1 MNSINKQELPHP
13 PPSQSNPERETPK
26 FLSLRA
32 KFSIFISLVIMLV
45 CSGLSAIL
53 IQQETEV
60 MEEALMNTGTI
71 LVKTINQLS
80 TNRLIIQD
88 IDYLETMLDGAM
100 NAPEVVYAIARDQEG
115 RVLARKSKGVL
126 QKGSLILRNPELL
139 CFPDDTLTNTF
150 FSQQHPMAYTQP
162 SISVWETVP
171 QRLGKAKART
181 NGTSSTTLSKGVHEK
196 LYDFAL
202 PVYRQVHQST
212 TFDILSSEN
221 LDDSA
226 QTPSVRPQIM
236 GLIQVGLTTAYMQKD
251 LNRMVQ
257 KTGWYTV
264 IIIMVGIVLTLL
276 LANHIITP
284 LQRLA
289 KAARQFSEGEPYVEV
304 TSDAL
309 DEVGQLTR
317 SINTMA
323 KTLQERQDVISTHI
337 DTITLQ
343 LNQLRTLH
351 QTGTVITSTLEIKK
365 LFTTV
370 LQLLQENLGFQR
382 MVLVLKD
389 ASNNK
394 GILTELSG
402 IPEELESHIK
412 GYEFSIVPGTFDE
425 TLLIHGQPILVPDL
439 EAFAEQMNPDI
450 LNMCRQVGILS
461 FTSVPLISHTEV
473 LGYLGADKG
482 QTRCTQEDLH
492 LLMTIASHVAVA
504 IDNARTYQDLEALA
518 AGLEQRV
525 RERTQDLQA
534 ANNRLQELDN
544 LKSAFVSI
552 VSHEL
557 RTPMTS
563 IKGLIENMMDGL
575 TGELTERQTFYL
587 SRVKH
592 NIERLTR
599 MINDLLDLSRI
610 EAGRMELETSSV
622 NIGHIAKEVV
632 ELLQPMAE
640 EQSLTLAC
648 TITDP
653 IPLIQGDRD
662 KLIQIFTNLTNN
674 ALKFTPPSG
683 TVTVKVKHQRDGY
696 IHACITDTG
705 CGIPPDEQQTVFE
718 RFYRAQTADPKN
730 RGAGLGLAITKSL
743 VELHGGTIGVES
755 QVGEGS
761 RFFFTLPTQSSL
773 PKADKLS
780 DTDSPR
786 PDSGHPAD
794 EE

>member
-1 MNSINKQELPHP
+1 L
-13 PPSQSNPERETPK
+13 
-26 FLSLRA
+26 
-32 KFSIFISLVIMLV
+32 
-45 CSGLSAIL
+45 
-53 IQQETEV
+53 
-60 MEEALMNTGTI
+60 
-71 LVKTINQLS
+71 
-80 TNRLIIQD
+80 
-88 IDYLETMLDGAM
+88 
-100 NAPEVVYAIARDQEG
+100 
-115 RVLARKSKGVL
+115 
-126 QKGSLILRNPELL
+126 
-139 CFPDDTLTNTF
+139 
-150 FSQQHPMAYTQP
+150 
-162 SISVWETVP
+162 ISVWDTVAP
-171 QRLGKAKART
+171 KIGKLVPRT
-181 NGTSSTTLSKGVHEK
+181 NGESAAELRKRHPET

-202 PVYRQVHQST
+202 PVYRKAQRST
-212 TFDILSSEN
+212 TLDLLSSEN
-221 LDDSA
+221 MDESV
-226 QTPSVRPQIM
+226 QTTPIEPQIM
-236 GLIQVGLTTAYMQKD
+236 GIIQVGITTASMQKD
-251 LNRMVQ
+251 LNRTVW
-257 KTGWYTV
+257 KTGLYTLV
-264 IIIMVGIVLTLL
+264 IIVAGIMLTLL
-276 LANHIITP
+276 LTNRIITP

-323 KTLQERQDVISTHI
+323 KTLQERQDVISTNV

-351 QTGTVITSTLEIKK
+351 QTGTIITSTLDTQK

-389 ASNNK
+389 SSKDK
-394 GILTELSG
+394 GILTEVSG
-402 IPEELESHIK
+402 IPEELEPHIK
-412 GYEFSIVPGTFDE
+412 GFEFSIVPGTFDE
-425 TLLIHGQPILVPDL
+425 TLLIHGQHVLVPDL
-439 EAFAEQMNPDI
+439 ESIADQMNPDI
-450 LNMCRQVGILS
+450 LGMCRQVGILS
-461 FTSVPLISHTEV
+461 FVSVPLVSHTEV

-482 QTRCTQEDLH
+482 LTRCTQKDVDL
-492 LLMTIASHVAVA
+492 LTTIASHVAVA
-504 IDNARTYQDLEALA
+504 IDNARTYKDLENLA

-525 RERTQDLQA
+525 RERTEDLQT
-534 ANNRLQELDN
+534 ANNRLQELDH

-610 EAGRMELETSSV
+610 EAGRMELEMSTV
-622 NIGHIAKEVV
+622 NISTIAREVD
-632 ELLQPMAE
+632 EFLQPMAKE
-640 EQSLTLAC
+640 LSLTLV
-648 TITDP
+648 TNIIDP
-653 IPLIQGDRD
+653 IPLVQGDRD
-662 KLIQIFTNLTNN
+662 KLIQIFTNLLNN

-683 TVTVKVKHQRDGY
+683 TVTIEVKHHTDGD
-696 IHACITDTG
+696 IHVCVTDTG
-705 CGIPPDEQQTVFE
+705 CGIHSDELQSVFE
-718 RFYRAQTADPKN
+718 RFYRTQSADPKN

-755 QVGEGS
+755 QIGEGS

-773 PKADKLS
+773 SKSDKFGE
-780 DTDSPR
+780 TDSPR
-786 PDSGHPAD
+786 PDSARPAG